1 MHFFGRQA
9 TQTWIFSSFGQSE
22 RTLILDRLGAIS
34 PSWVRE
40 QIISQIRQ
48 PVHSLFWSFNIAP
61 SRCEGFINRV
71 RHEASCPRGEPPT
84 RWPSLETVRRLTDRN
99 LTC

>member
-9 TQTWIFSSFGQSE
+9 TQTWILSSFGQSE
-22 RTLILDRLGAIS
+22 RILILDRLGAIS

-48 PVHSLFWSFNIAP
+48 PVHSLFWSFNTTP
-61 SRCEGFINRV
+61 SRSSLRIARQPGQTRSFLPPGRASNSMAEPRNRK
-71 RHEASCPRGEPPT
+71 EAY
-84 RWPSLETVRRLTDRN
+84 
-99 LTC
+99 